1 MNVRSIL
8 ERKGADIATI
18 RGDASLADAAAM
30 LRDRN
35 VGALVVSSD
44 GATIA
49 GLVSERDVV
58 RAAASHGAS
67 ALGRPVS
74 SVMSVKVTTCRP
86 NDAMP
91 RLMELM
97 TEHRIRHL
105 PVVDD
110 AGRLC
115 GIVSIGDVVKARLA
129 ELEGDNQALAD
140 YLHQGQ

>member
-1 MNVRSIL
+1 MNVQTIV
-8 ERKGADIATI
+8 ERKGAEVATI
-18 RGDASLADAAAM
+18 HGEASLADAAAL

-35 VGALVVSSD
+35 VGALVVSPD
-44 GATIA
+44 GATIV

-58 RAAASHGAS
+58 RAAAAHGAS
-67 ALGRPVS
+67 ALGRAVS
-74 SVMSVKVTTCRP
+74 SVMTVKVMTCRP
-86 NDAMP
+86 TDSVP

-110 AGRLC
+110 ADRLC

>member
-1 MNVRSIL
+1 MNVQSIVD
-8 ERKGADIATI
+8 RKGADVATI
-18 RGDASLADAAAM
+18 HGDASLADAAAL

-35 VGALVVSSD
+35 VGALVVSAD
-44 GATIA
+44 GATIV
-49 GLVSERDVV
+49 GLVSERDLV
-58 RAAASHGAS
+58 RAAAAHGAS

-74 SVMSVKVTTCRP
+74 SVMSAKVRTCRP
-86 NDAMP
+86 TDSVQ
-91 RLMELM
+91 RLMESM

-115 GIVSIGDVVKARLA
+115 GIVSIGDVVKARLG

-140 YLHQGQ
+140 YLHQGR

>member
-1 MNVRSIL
+1 MNVQSIVD
-8 ERKGADIATI
+8 RKGADVATI
-18 RGDASLADAAAM
+18 HGDASLADAAAL

-35 VGALVVSSD
+35 VGALVVSAD
-44 GATIA
+44 GVTIV

-58 RAAASHGAS
+58 RAAAAHGAS
-67 ALGRPVS
+67 ALGRPVT
-74 SVMSVKVTTCRP
+74 SVMSAKVRTCRST
-86 NDAMP
+86 DSVQ
-91 RLMELM
+91 RLMEEM

-115 GIVSIGDVVKARLA
+115 GIVSIGDVVKARLG

>member
-1 MNVRSIL
+1 MNVQSIV
-8 ERKGADIATI
+8 EGKGADVATI
-18 RGDASLADAAAM
+18 HGDASLADAAAL

-35 VGALVVSSD
+35 VGALVVSAD
-44 GATIA
+44 GVTIA

-58 RAAASHGAS
+58 RAAAAHGAS
-67 ALGRPVS
+67 ALGRSVS
-74 SVMSVKVTTCRP
+74 SVMSAKVRTCRP
-86 NDAMP
+86 ADSVQ
-91 RLMELM
+91 RLMESM

-115 GIVSIGDVVKARLA
+115 GIVSIGDVVKARLG
-129 ELEGDNQALAD
+129 ELEGDNQALAE